1 MQKMG
6 YPSLSKLAN
15 VYGDTTYNG
24 DFMALKKIPKF
35 NALSTLSATLSLKW
49 PDVTTM
55 YSTSGN
61 KPMPKWI
68 SVNRKRRGIF
78 ESMASFFQL
87 SMSNEIPLITFAN
100 LESCTQACQN
110 ATLLGKVKRPLE
122 ASIQSKFGDLKTR
135 FVGFNLENQFAV
147 PFKLNLPK
155 TSVCLPFLDVCSG
168 KLFTFFTDKF

>member
-1 MQKMG
+1 MG

-55 YSTSGN
+55 SITSST
-61 KPMPKWI
+61 KTMPKWM
-68 SVNRKRRGIF
+68 SVNMRRKRRGLF

-110 ATLLGKVKRPLE
+110 VTSLGGKVKRPLE

-168 KLFTFFTDKF
+168 KLVYFFN